1 MTCDPVLGG
10 RGLFSEA
17 VIDWGEQGKGK
28 TCTVGCRVSSDMS
41 WPLATRAALYL

>member
-1 MTCDPVLGG
+1 MLGG
-10 RGLFSEA
+10 RGLLSEA

-28 TCTVGCRVSSDMS
+28 ICSEGCRVPSDMS